1 MVSLLK
7 TEVNKKL
14 DPWQF
19 SYKRGRSTDDAKS
32 SITHLVLKHLED
44 PKADARLLFI
54 DFSSAFNKIQP
65 FILPEIL
72 KNMGVSSFIV
82 KWYYSFLTNRTQ

>member
-19 SYKRGRSTDDAKS
+19 AYKRGRSTDDAIS
-32 SITHLVLKHLED
+32 SITRLVLKHKE
-44 PKADARLLFI
+44 PKAYARLLFI
-54 DFSSAFNKIQP
+54 DFSSAFNTIQS
-65 FILPEIL
+65 FYFRRL
-72 KNMGVSSFIV
+72 KYVCKLF
-82 KWYYSFLTNRTQ
+82 YC

>member
-19 SYKRGRSTDDAKS
+19 ANKRGRSTDDAIS

-44 PKADARLLFI
+44 PKAYAHLLFI
-54 DFSSAFNKIQP
+54 DFSSAFNTIQS
-65 FILPEIL
+65 FYFRHL
-72 KNMGVSSFIV
+72 KYVCKLF
-82 KWYYSFLTNRTQ
+82 YC